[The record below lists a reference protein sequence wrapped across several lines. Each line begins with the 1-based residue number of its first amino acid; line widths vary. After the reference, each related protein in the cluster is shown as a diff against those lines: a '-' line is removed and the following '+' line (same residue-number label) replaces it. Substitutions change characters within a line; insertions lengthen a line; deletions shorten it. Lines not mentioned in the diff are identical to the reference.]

1 MSSHLWF
8 SNIFA
13 IALMSWHLWFAIYGQ
28 YMSNCLTADWQIPGL
43 KTKMTCKF
51 HPKKWRKHFL
61 TSGANISWQ
70 VAQTFLDKW
79 RKISLKMAQ
88 TFLNKWHKHFLTSG
102 SNISWKMAQTFLW
115 TKTLLFLLVIGVKK
129 FGYCPV
135 DSVHHPNCC
144 VRNGKQMELFSPCYQ
159 RYFCV

>member
-1 MSSHLWF
+1 MIC
-8 SNIFA
+8 NIWA
-13 IALMSWHLWFAIYGQ
+13 IHVKLSDCW
-28 YMSNCLTADWQIPGL
+28 LTNPRLENQDDLQISPEEVAQTFL
-43 KTKMTCKF
+43 N
-51 HPKKWRKHFL
+51 KWRKHFL

-135 DSVHHPNCC
+135 SSVHHPNCC